1 MMSFACKHTK
11 NAQKTTSDDSYR
23 LIVSFISKGAGI
35 DSQTLAALES
45 LVTTFSNKDGFLV
58 KYDKITWGKEGEF
71 DYCFKMAG
79 MKASKQEEFVKA
91 VKNVTKDSQ
100 QVLITENAVNSHKK

>member
-11 NAQKTTSDDSYR
+11 NAQKATDDTYR
-23 LIVSFISKGAGI
+23 LIVSFTSKGAGV
-35 DSQTLAALES
+35 DAKTLAALES

-58 KYDKITWGKEGEF
+58 KYDKITWGREGEF

-79 MKASKQEEFVKA
+79 MKASKQDEFVKA
-91 VKNVTKDSQ
+91 VKNVTKDSP
-100 QVLITENAVNSHKK
+100 QVFITENAVCGHKK